1 MPFITEELWASTST
15 PLAGAFPSPLA
26 GEGREGGPGDFAPEG
41 ATRADSSPGG
51 STLAPDPSPQ
61 GGGESSGPV
70 LALAPWPALEGLID
84 EAAEAE
90 LGWVVELISEIRS
103 ARSETNVPAGAQI
116 PLLLVNPS
124 ARPAPAPRAGTRPSA
139 ASRASPRSRFAESAP
154 RSSVQLIVRG
164 EVAALPLEGVVDL
177 EAEVARLDKER
188 AKLAGDIDK
197 IDAKLANADFL
208 ARAPEEIVDEQRERR
223 DAAQARRRK
232 IEEALARLSAGMIES
247 ALFVFIFRLR
257 GFGGVF
263 RFCSPAERRGL
274 WSSSGRFLSDA

>member
-1 MPFITEELWASTST
+1 VLQGADGAAKNETRASVAFVLDQICKLLHPFMPFLTEELWASTS
-15 PLAGAFPSPLA
+15 SPLA
-26 GEGREGGPGDFAPEG
+26 GEVARPKAGSEGGRGDFAPDG
-41 ATRADSSPGG
+41 ATRANSSPGG
-51 STLAPDPSPQ
+51 WPPTPDPSPP
-61 GGGESSGPV
+61 GGGERTV
-70 LALAPWPALEGLID
+70 LARAPWPALEGLVD

-103 ARSETNVPAGAQI
+103 ARAETNVPAGAQI

-124 ARPAPAPRAGTRPSA
+124 AAARA
-139 ASRASPRSRFAESAP
+139 RAERWDETIRRLARLSTITIAESAP

-197 IDAKLANADFL
+197 IDLKLANADFL

-223 DAAQARRRK
+223 DAAEARKRK
-232 IEEALARLSAGMIES
+232 IEEALARLSAGMTE
-247 ALFVFIFRLR
+247 
-257 GFGGVF
+257 
-263 RFCSPAERRGL
+263 PA
-274 WSSSGRFLSDA
+274 

>member
-1 MPFITEELWASTST
+1 
-15 PLAGAFPSPLA
+15 
-26 GEGREGGPGDFAPEG
+26 
-41 ATRADSSPGG
+41 
-51 STLAPDPSPQ
+51 
-61 GGGESSGPV
+61 V

-124 ARPAPAPRAGTRPSA
+124 AAARA
-139 ASRASPRSRFAESAP
+139 RAERWDETIRRLARLSTITIAESAP

-197 IDAKLANADFL
+197 IDLKLANADFL

-223 DAAQARRRK
+223 DAAEARKRK
-232 IEEALARLSAGMIES
+232 IEEALARLSAGMTE
-247 ALFVFIFRLR
+247 
-257 GFGGVF
+257 
-263 RFCSPAERRGL
+263 PA
-274 WSSSGRFLSDA
+274 

>member
-1 MPFITEELWASTST
+1 MQGRGELA
-15 PLAGAFPSPLA
+15 L
-26 GEGREGGPGDFAPEG
+26 
-41 ATRADSSPGG
+41 
-51 STLAPDPSPQ
+51 
-61 GGGESSGPV
+61 

-90 LGWVVELISEIRS
+90 LGWVVELVSEIRS

-124 ARPAPAPRAGTRPSA
+124 AAARARATRWDETIRRLARLSA
-139 ASRASPRSRFAESAP
+139 ITVAESAP

-223 DAAQARRRK
+223 DAAEARRRK
-232 IEEALARLSAGMIES
+232 IEEALARLNAGMIE
-247 ALFVFIFRLR
+247 
-257 GFGGVF
+257 
-263 RFCSPAERRGL
+263 PA
-274 WSSSGRFLSDA
+274 

>member
-1 MPFITEELWASTST
+1 
-15 PLAGAFPSPLA
+15 
-26 GEGREGGPGDFAPEG
+26 
-41 ATRADSSPGG
+41 
-51 STLAPDPSPQ
+51 
-61 GGGESSGPV
+61 V

-124 ARPAPAPRAGTRPSA
+124 AAARVRAERWDETIRRLARLSA
-139 ASRASPRSRFAESAP
+139 ITIAESAP

-197 IDAKLANADFL
+197 IDVKLANADFL

-232 IEEALARLSAGMIES
+232 IEEALARLSAGMIE
-247 ALFVFIFRLR
+247 
-257 GFGGVF
+257 
-263 RFCSPAERRGL
+263 PA
-274 WSSSGRFLSDA
+274 

>member
-1 MPFITEELWASTST
+1 MF
-15 PLAGAFPSPLA
+15 
-26 GEGREGGPGDFAPEG
+26 
-41 ATRADSSPGG
+41 
-51 STLAPDPSPQ
+51 PSPQ
-61 GGGESSGPV
+61 GGGERTV

-116 PLLLVNPS
+116 PLLLVK
-124 ARPAPAPRAGTRPSA
+124 PSA
-139 ASRASPRSRFAESAP
+139 AARARAERWDETIRRLARLSTIAIAESAP

-197 IDAKLANADFL
+197 IDVKLANADFL

-223 DAAQARRRK
+223 DAAQARKRK
-232 IEEALARLSAGMIES
+232 IEEALARLSAGMTE
-247 ALFVFIFRLR
+247 
-257 GFGGVF
+257 
-263 RFCSPAERRGL
+263 PA
-274 WSSSGRFLSDA
+274 

>member
-1 MPFITEELWASTST
+1 
-15 PLAGAFPSPLA
+15 
-26 GEGREGGPGDFAPEG
+26 
-41 ATRADSSPGG
+41 DSSPGG

-124 ARPAPAPRAGTRPSA
+124 AAARARAERWDETIRRLARLSA
-139 ASRASPRSRFAESAP
+139 ITVAESAP

-223 DAAQARRRK
+223 DAAEARRRK
-232 IEEALARLSAGMIES
+232 IEEALARLNAGMIE
-247 ALFVFIFRLR
+247 
-257 GFGGVF
+257 
-263 RFCSPAERRGL
+263 PA
-274 WSSSGRFLSDA
+274 